1 MYSPETGRFT
11 TKDSWQG
18 DYNRPLSLNR
28 WNYVEGNPVNYTDP
42 SGHCYIDSGNMRRW
56 RIFEYPIFGPCTD
69 HSDDV
74 ISPDNDHYHYYPTDN
89 VVCPAYLSCSQ
100 AEIADAMIRFAYPGQ
115 KPSEPI
121 EDQEFSFVFP
131 FNKKPFKDTPYE
143 ALGAI
148 QSFVSDD
155 HLTTA
160 NVALPTHIFYVG
172 RVDRKATL
180 AANGDWIV
188 STRGTGNN
196 IFFEMDAVNQETG
209 GYIFNFVDLEMR
221 IYITENHFKNWL
233 RGPC

>member
-1 MYSPETGRFT
+1 MGIMTLYSYTNEYIDSYIKLIYLRSRMYSPETGRFT

-160 NVALPTHIFYVG
+160 NV
-172 RVDRKATL
+172 
-180 AANGDWIV
+180 
-188 STRGTGNN
+188 
-196 IFFEMDAVNQETG
+196 
-209 GYIFNFVDLEMR
+209 
-221 IYITENHFKNWL
+221 
-233 RGPC
+233 